1 MNEIL
6 VYQIIDSIMQ
16 KAKPPTEITE
26 KKPRPQSEIEKVEI
40 ELRKQVGL
48 ILKDN
53 PELRSK
59 TNGKKLSE
67 LKKA

>member
-26 KKPRPQSEIEKVEI
+26 KKPRPQPEIEKVEI